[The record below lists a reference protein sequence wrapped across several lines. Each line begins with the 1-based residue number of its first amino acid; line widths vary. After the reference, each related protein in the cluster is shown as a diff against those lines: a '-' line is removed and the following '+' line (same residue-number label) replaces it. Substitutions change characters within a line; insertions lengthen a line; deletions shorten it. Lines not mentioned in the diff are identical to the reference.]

1 MLKIFI
7 SLIFLF
13 SLKPKLLF
21 GSIAQETRV
30 LWVFICDK
38 QHKKIMASNGAS
50 RKEKPLLIE
59 PLETIQISGEDEGT
73 NIKTVFPG

>member
-1 MLKIFI
+1 MLKIFY
-7 SLIFLF
+7 FTDF
-13 SLKPKLLF
+13 SFFSKTQALF

>member
-1 MLKIFI
+1 M
-7 SLIFLF
+7 
-13 SLKPKLLF
+13 F
-21 GSIAQETRV
+21 GSIAQETC
-30 LWVFICDK
+30 VFMGLFCDK